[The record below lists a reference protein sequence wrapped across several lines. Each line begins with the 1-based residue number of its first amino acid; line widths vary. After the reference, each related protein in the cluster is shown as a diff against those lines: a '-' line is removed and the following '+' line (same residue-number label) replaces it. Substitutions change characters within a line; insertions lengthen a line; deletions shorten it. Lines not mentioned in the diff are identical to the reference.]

1 MIVVGVSCYRSVNR
15 SVMADDN
22 DNDDGDEVG
31 DWDGETHWF
40 DELNASSL
48 RDVVFDGWKSR
59 K

>member
-1 MIVVGVSCYRSVNR
+1 
-15 SVMADDN
+15 MADDN